1 MKNNHIYLLL
11 GIFAIILIA
20 SCLGGCYR
28 EGLSNS
34 VKKDIYQN
42 KKQAYQEF
50 NQEKEKTGMIQP
62 EDDNTNNNG
71 LIGPG
76 GEQWNYGPGGQ
87 QQNNSQP
94 NIGPGGQQW
103 IYGPGGEQ
111 QSNNYPGESEG
122 EYIDNLHN
130 QYANN
135 YNKDMNDPNV
145 ESGDNNSNT
154 NNYSNNQGIPRTQI
168 PKGEEDLYILKSQIV
183 PPVCPVC
190 PPVIAC
196 PDKDGGSCPPC
207 PPCARCPEPAFE
219 CRKVPNYNS
228 NDEDFLPRPMLND
241 FSQFGM

>member
-11 GIFAIILIA
+11 GIFIIILIV

-34 VKKDIYQN
+34 VKKDVDQN
-42 KKQAYQEF
+42 KAEAFAEF
-50 NQEKEKTGMIQP
+50 NKEKDKTAMINP
-62 EDDNTNNNG
+62 EDDNNNNHG
-71 LIGPG
+71 L
-76 GEQWNYGPGGQ
+76 
-87 QQNNSQP
+87 
-94 NIGPGGQQW
+94 IGPGGQQW

-111 QSNNYPGESEG
+111 QNPQQPNIGPGGQQQNPNYPGESEG
-122 EYIDNLHN
+122 EYIHNLHN
-130 QYANN
+130 EYANN
-135 YNKDMNDPNV
+135 YNKDMNNPDV
-145 ESGDNNSNT
+145 QSGDNSSNM
-154 NNYSNNQGIPRTQI
+154 NQSNNSEGIPRSQI
-168 PKGEEDLYILKSQIV
+168 PKGNEDLYILKSQIV

-196 PDKDGGSCPPC
+196 PDIDEGKCPPC